1 MIANI
6 RNEIDLTNN
15 MPTSDYI
22 MNHLDN
28 FEMDIRLEPKEF
40 VNLFKSYVS
49 INLDI
54 DLDELDIMVILDL
67 KSNRIALD
75 MAHLEEDDIEEWLYI
90 IDEFKIHFGRS
101 VFSLRTSLSLP
112 IVLRK
117 ILANCSSYKWNEDGS
132 IDVCYSLLDIT
143 QLEIGQY
150 LNINN

>member
-6 RNEIDLTNN
+6 RNEIDLNNN

-90 IDEFKIHFGRS
+90 VDEFKIHFGRS

-112 IVLRK
+112 VVLRK
-117 ILANCSSYKWNEDGS
+117 ILANCSMYKWNTDGS
-132 IDVCYSLLDIT
+132 INITYSLLDIT
-143 QLEIGQY
+143 NAEIGQY
-150 LNINN
+150 LNL

>member
-54 DLDELDIMVILDL
+54 DLDELDILVILDL

-117 ILANCSSYKWNEDGS
+117 ILANCSMYKWNTDGS
-132 IDVCYSLLDIT
+132 ISITYSLLDIT
-143 QLEIGQY
+143 NAEIGQY
-150 LNINN
+150 LNL

>member
-101 VFSLRTSLSLP
+101 VFSLRTSLSLS
-112 IVLRK
+112 IILRK
-117 ILANCSSYKWNEDGS
+117 ILANCSMYKWNTDGS
-132 IDVCYSLLDIT
+132 INITYSLLDIT
-143 QLEIGQY
+143 NAEIGQY
-150 LNINN
+150 LNL

>member
-54 DLDELDIMVILDL
+54 DLDELDILVILDL

-117 ILANCSSYKWNEDGS
+117 ILANCSMYKWNTDGS
-132 IDVCYSLLDIT
+132 INITYSLLDIT
-143 QLEIGQY
+143 NAEIGQY
-150 LNINN
+150 LNL

>member
-90 IDEFKIHFGRS
+90 VDEFKIHFGRS

-112 IVLRK
+112 VVLRK
-117 ILANCSSYKWNEDGS
+117 ILANCSMYKWNTDGS
-132 IDVCYSLLDIT
+132 INITYSLLDIT
-143 QLEIGQY
+143 NAEIGQY
-150 LNINN
+150 LNL

>member
-90 IDEFKIHFGRS
+90 VDEFKIHFGRS

-117 ILANCSSYKWNEDGS
+117 ILANCSMYKWNADGS
-132 IDVCYSLLDIT
+132 INITYSLLDIT
-143 QLEIGQY
+143 NAEIGQY
-150 LNINN
+150 LNL

>member
-6 RNEIDLTNN
+6 RNEIDLNNN

-117 ILANCSSYKWNEDGS
+117 ILANCSMYKWNTDGS
-132 IDVCYSLLDIT
+132 INITYSLLDIT
-143 QLEIGQY
+143 NAEIGQY
-150 LNINN
+150 LNL

>member
-117 ILANCSSYKWNEDGS
+117 ILANCSMYKWNTDGS
-132 IDVCYSLLDIT
+132 INITYSLLDIT
-143 QLEIGQY
+143 NAEIGQY
-150 LNINN
+150 LNL

>member
-90 IDEFKIHFGRS
+90 IDEFK
-101 VFSLRTSLSLP
+101 V
-112 IVLRK
+112 V
-117 ILANCSSYKWNEDGS
+117 
-132 IDVCYSLLDIT
+132 
-143 QLEIGQY
+143 
-150 LNINN
+150 

>member
-6 RNEIDLTNN
+6 RNEIDLNNN

-117 ILANCSSYKWNEDGS
+117 ILANCSMYKWNTDGS
-132 IDVCYSLLDIT
+132 INITYSLLDIT
-143 QLEIGQY
+143 NAEIGQY
-150 LNINN
+150 INL